1 MNLQRV
7 FVISLLL
14 LYIATSLFSTE
25 IKDGQYILG
34 EQITIKS
41 KILDQE
47 RQILVYTPT
56 GYKTATVEYPVMYL
70 LDGGYHF
77 LHTTGIVQYLA
88 GLGIIPQTIVVAI
101 QNIDRNKDFLPSNTE
116 DIPSSGGA
124 PEFLSF
130 ISDEL
135 MPYIDENY
143 RTVSYKTLVGHS
155 FGGTFTAYT
164 FLEAP
169 DLFNAYIA
177 ISPVMHWD
185 NDMLIT
191 KAETALKEKYDT
203 YKFYYMTLGNEPS
216 YLPAIGK
223 FVALVDTKFPGNLDF
238 SYTHM
243 PEENHGTIPHK
254 TIYNALEKLYK
265 DWALPRDI
273 NKKGLTAVD
282 EHYKKISKKFSY
294 DIPTPESV
302 INMLGYDYLMNE
314 DVETAI
320 EVFLENVKRFPASA
334 NVYDSLGEAYEKNE
348 QFMHAKENYAKAC
361 ELAKEDDPNSKIFKV
376 NLERMQEK
384 LGD

>member
-101 QNIDRNKDFLPSNTE
+101 QNIDRNKDFLPSNTK

-223 FVALVDTKFPGNLDF
+223 FVALVDTKFPENLDF

-265 DWALPRDI
+265 DWALPR
-273 NKKGLTAVD
+273 
-282 EHYKKISKKFSY
+282 
-294 DIPTPESV
+294 
-302 INMLGYDYLMNE
+302 
-314 DVETAI
+314 
-320 EVFLENVKRFPASA
+320 
-334 NVYDSLGEAYEKNE
+334 
-348 QFMHAKENYAKAC
+348 
-361 ELAKEDDPNSKIFKV
+361 
-376 NLERMQEK
+376 
-384 LGD
+384 